1 MSYVSGSTLG
11 KVALASELLRFYTK
25 WSLLSKICC
34 CSVARSYLTLCDSMD
49 WSTPGFPVL
58 HRLQEFAQT
67 HVHWV
72 GDAIQPSHPLSPP
85 SPPAFSLSQHQG
97 LFQWVGL
104 SQFLTCSINVKYFS
118 SVSGSWKGEKE
129 AKKKNSSLKP
139 WDIPQLYFWS
149 SVIVCVCVCFKSD
162 CFPNIR
168 NQKHLQWNGLL
179 LNFRCGTV

>member
-34 CSVARSYLTLCDSMD
+34 CSVAQSCLTLCDSMD

-97 LFQWVGL
+97 LFQGVRSLHHVAKILALQLPVNIQGWFPLGL
-104 SQFLTCSINVKYFS
+104 TGMISLLSKALSGVFS
-118 SVSGSWKGEKE
+118 STTV
-129 AKKKNSSLKP
+129 
-139 WDIPQLYFWS
+139 
-149 SVIVCVCVCFKSD
+149 
-162 CFPNIR
+162 
-168 NQKHLQWNGLL
+168 QKHQFFGAQPSLCSNSHNYTWLL
-179 LNFRCGTV
+179 EKP

>member
-34 CSVARSYLTLCDSMD
+34 CSVAQSCLTLCDSMD

-104 SQFLTCSINVKYFS
+104 SQFLTCSINVKYLLFCFWELERGE
-118 SVSGSWKGEKE
+118 GSKEKE
-129 AKKKNSSLKP
+129 QQPEAMGYSTAVFLE
-139 WDIPQLYFWS
+139 
-149 SVIVCVCVCFKSD
+149 
-162 CFPNIR
+162 
-168 NQKHLQWNGLL
+168 
-179 LNFRCGTV
+179 